1 MDWLRNA
8 LQLRWIGSSRVTGYS
23 RVLAFVSLVSFAHFF
38 AQATGPN
45 GSDFLAFW
53 SAGKLAAAGH
63 ADQAYDLAAVQA
75 VQALLDRSSYFA
87 FVNPPPFI
95 LLCLPFG
102 LLPYPAAWIAWVA
115 AGYAIWL
122 ACSYRLDRRLFWP
135 IAAFPGAL
143 VAGWHAQTGL
153 ITGALIAA
161 AAVLLPRRPFAAGLC
176 VGALIIKPHLA
187 ILFPLAFL
195 AGRHWRAIAGAGTAM
210 IALGLIAWLCLGT
223 EAFVAYP
230 KSWAVS
236 QYLLDHSDRTFFLRQ
251 VTVYAALR
259 AMDLQPFAAGAQ
271 TIVSLVVAGL
281 VAKAWARPG
290 PVEAK
295 LALLAAAIPLATP
308 YLFSYDLPFLIVPIV
323 WLIQQERERPTF
335 GWQRLILTALY
346 LSPLLARAAAL
357 PLGANLAPLVQ
368 IFMVWE
374 VARQARL
381 QNQAATRAAGP
392 I

>member
-38 AQATGPN
+38 AQATGPD

-75 VQALLDRSSYFA
+75 VQALLGRSSYFA

-115 AGYAIWL
+115 AG
-122 ACSYRLDRRLFWP
+122 
-135 IAAFPGAL
+135 
-143 VAGWHAQTGL
+143 
-153 ITGALIAA
+153 
-161 AAVLLPRRPFAAGLC
+161 
-176 VGALIIKPHLA
+176 
-187 ILFPLAFL
+187 
-195 AGRHWRAIAGAGTAM
+195 
-210 IALGLIAWLCLGT
+210 
-223 EAFVAYP
+223 YP

-281 VAKAWARPG
+281 VARAWARPG

-295 LALLAAAIPLATP
+295 LAMLAAAIPLATP

-346 LSPLLARAAAL
+346 LSPLIARAAERRAQAQEEVTYFAEKYRRARDPRL
-357 PLGANLAPLVQ
+357 KARYLDEWHWEQRMFDLVNDVVGPRYKAKLENRSYAEGASREGKTLEE
-368 IFMVWE
+368 F
-374 VARQARL
+374 RRD
-381 QNQAATRAAGP
+381 RAMRDDFLSS
-392 I
+392 